1 MIFAGQSTGAPGWGW
16 PRDCGAPWDDGAV
29 QTPNPAGE
37 AGQEIHD
44 KESMTMATADYTE
57 IYEQLKSI
65 LGRFLESPVTIGEE
79 TELVND
85 LQLDSLKV
93 MEIVEEVEDT
103 FDFSF
108 PLNELSGIRT
118 VKDFVL
124 RIQQE
129 IAG

>member
-1 MIFAGQSTGAPGWGW
+1 
-16 PRDCGAPWDDGAV
+16 
-29 QTPNPAGE
+29 
-37 AGQEIHD
+37 
-44 KESMTMATADYTE
+44 MTMATADYTE

-93 MEIVEEVEDT
+93 MEIVEEVEDS

>member
-1 MIFAGQSTGAPGWGW
+1 MP
-16 PRDCGAPWDDGAV
+16 
-29 QTPNPAGE
+29 
-37 AGQEIHD
+37 
-44 KESMTMATADYTE
+44 TADYAA
-57 IYEQLKSI
+57 IYDQVKRI
-65 LGRFLESPVTIGEE
+65 LERFIDSPVTIGEA

-85 LQLDSLKV
+85 LQFDSLKV

-118 VKDFVL
+118 VRDFVL

-129 IAG
+129 IG

>member
-1 MIFAGQSTGAPGWGW
+1 
-16 PRDCGAPWDDGAV
+16 
-29 QTPNPAGE
+29 
-37 AGQEIHD
+37 
-44 KESMTMATADYTE
+44 MATADYTE

-93 MEIVEEVEDT
+93 MEIVEEVEDS

>member
-1 MIFAGQSTGAPGWGW
+1 MP
-16 PRDCGAPWDDGAV
+16 
-29 QTPNPAGE
+29 
-37 AGQEIHD
+37 
-44 KESMTMATADYTE
+44 TADYAE
-57 IYEQLKSI
+57 LYDRVRSI
-65 LGRFLESPVTIGEE
+65 LERFIESPVAIGEE

-85 LQLDSLKV
+85 LQFDSLKV

-118 VKDFVL
+118 VRDFVL

-129 IAG
+129 IEG